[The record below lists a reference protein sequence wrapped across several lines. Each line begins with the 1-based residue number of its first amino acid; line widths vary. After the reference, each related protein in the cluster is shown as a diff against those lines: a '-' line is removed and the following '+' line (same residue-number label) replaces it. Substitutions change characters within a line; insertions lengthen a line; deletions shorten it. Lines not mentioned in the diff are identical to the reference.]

1 MASDIEHFFICP
13 WAMCMSSLEK
23 CLFRSFA
30 HLLIGLCVFLVLSC
44 MSSLYIL
51 EIKPLSDVSLANVF
65 SYTVG
70 SLFILMM
77 VSLAVQ
83 RLFNLMYSHL
93 CIFSFISLAL
103 GLGDI
108 SAKIL
113 PHGMST
119 ILLPMFSS
127 RTFMVSWLIFQ
138 FFIHFELILV
148 YDVSWWSSFIFLH
161 GPVQFSQHHLLKR
174 LFLLHCMH
182 VPPLLNINWLETW
195 VYFWALHSVSW

>member
-1 MASDIEHFFICP
+1 
-13 WAMCMSSLEK
+13 MSSLEK
-23 CLFRSFA
+23 GLLRSFA

-51 EIKPLSDVSLANVF
+51 EIKPLSNVSLANVF

-119 ILLPMFSS
+119 ILLPMFSIK
-127 RTFMVSWLIFQ
+127 TFMVSQIIFKL
-138 FFIHFELILV
+138 FMHFEFILV
-148 YDVSWWSSFIFLH
+148 YGISWWSSVIFLQV
-161 GPVQFSQHHLLKR
+161 PVQFSQYYLLKR
-174 LFLLHCMH
+174 LFLLHCMLM
-182 VPPLLNINWLETW
+182 PSLSNIN
-195 VYFWALHSVSW
+195 